1 MRFKKRT
8 TFKNCVAG
16 ILQHQ
21 HQRHL
26 RKTSLQNLQVDD
38 CATVHIAYCG
48 AHWEQAGLSAALNV
62 EISAALPSPV
72 SKAQLLRE
80 VEEGPGCTKDID
92 GTRGSLKKGLL
103 GPRC

>member
-26 RKTSLQNLQVDD
+26 RKTSLQNLQADD
-38 CATVHIAYCG
+38 CATVHIELCATVHIELCATVHIELCATVHIAYCG
-48 AHWEQAGLSAALNV
+48 EHWEQA
-62 EISAALPSPV
+62 
-72 SKAQLLRE
+72 
-80 VEEGPGCTKDID
+80 
-92 GTRGSLKKGLL
+92 SLDCS
-103 GPRC
+103 RMIRI